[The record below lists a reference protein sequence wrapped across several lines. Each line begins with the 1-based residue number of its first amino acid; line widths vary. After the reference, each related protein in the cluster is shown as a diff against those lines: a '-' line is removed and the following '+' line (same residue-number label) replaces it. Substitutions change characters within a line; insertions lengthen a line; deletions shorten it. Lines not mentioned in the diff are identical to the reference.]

1 MTKLANLVGPVK
13 VYLTPKPY
21 KTEAWAK
28 RTANSGPVA
37 WNLKG
42 PLTMPLG
49 KDGAVYVSAYARGH
63 LLFSSGPVYS
73 VAGGSVTIE
82 PPNLASV

>member
-1 MTKLANLVGPVK
+1 MTKLDDLVGPVK

-28 RTANSGPVA
+28 RTFSLEPVT

-49 KDGAVYVSAYARGH
+49 KDAAVYVSAYARGH
-63 LLFSSGPVYS
+63 LLFSTGPVYS

-82 PPNLASV
+82 PPSLANL